1 MESNSPKT
9 TTPDFDDLQRD
20 IPKDCD
26 KLKKRSNVYVS
37 SELQYKDLRNLFEI
51 CNGHYYD
58 LEQSEKYHE
67 KMLAELREK
76 KAYVNSVISRSSK
89 EVDKNNLIFNGS
101 VVSRFNSVQKRKN
114 PTKSQRKSA
123 KKLANKT
130 GSYITR
136 EWQKKEQDK
145 KGKKGGRT
153 RRIKK

>member
-1 MESNSPKT
+1 
-9 TTPDFDDLQRD
+9 
-20 IPKDCD
+20 
-26 KLKKRSNVYVS
+26 
-37 SELQYKDLRNLFEI
+37 
-51 CNGHYYD
+51 
-58 LEQSEKYHE
+58 
-67 KMLAELREK
+67 
-76 KAYVNSVISRSSK
+76 
-89 EVDKNNLIFNGS
+89 NNLIFNGS

>member
-9 TTPDFDDLQRD
+9 TTPDFDYLERN

-26 KLKKRSNVYVS
+26 ELKKRSNVYVS
-37 SELQYKDLRNLFEI
+37 SELQHKDLRKYFEK

-76 KAYVNSVISRSSK
+76 KAYVNSVIRKSSK
-89 EVDKNNLIFNGS
+89 QVDINNLEFNGS
-101 VVSRFNSVQKRKN
+101 VVSRFSSVQKRKN

-123 KKLANKT
+123 KKKQT
-130 GSYITR
+130 GSVKSRILFPRGRKGVRTMKN
-136 EWQKKEQDK
+136 KK
-145 KGKKGGRT
+145 
-153 RRIKK
+153 